1 MWLLA
6 SGAGRDVW
14 VVVVMGMGMVM
25 ALALALALA
34 LLVVLVLVLVVQSM
48 GRSRKR
54 KRTRRIRLKAQGS
67 RHMGASAARRG
78 RRLASGPEESEPARL
93 ETWQYGR
100 PWPISRRNIGRARRV
115 QKPTARVF
123 CLFGGAGSMIARP

>member
-14 VVVVMGMGMVM
+14 VVVVMVMV
-25 ALALALALA
+25 LAPALALA

-54 KRTRRIRLKAQGS
+54 KRTRRIRLKAQGTWVLPQQ
-67 RHMGASAARRG
+67 GVVG
-78 RRLASGPEESEPARL
+78 GWPAGQRSL
-93 ETWQYGR
+93 
-100 PWPISRRNIGRARRV
+100 SRRAWKHGNMEGHGPYPGVI
-115 QKPTARVF
+115 
-123 CLFGGAGSMIARP
+123 